1 MNLYVASMPVSF
13 LLIAL
18 VASVSPPDGTEAY
31 RLDRVETRK
40 LNNAER
46 AALAAPAPARVIP
59 ARHPAASPGEQALR
73 AREEQALGAWR
84 QRAAACRTG
93 DRTPCDP
100 S

>member
-1 MNLYVASMPVSF
+1 MNLYVASMSVSF
-13 LLIAL
+13 LMVAL
-18 VASVSPPDGTEAY
+18 VASGSPPNEAEAY

-46 AALAAPAPARVIP
+46 GVLAAPAPARVIP
-59 ARHPAASPGEQALR
+59 ALHPTASPSEQALR

-93 DRTPCDP
+93 DRTSCDR